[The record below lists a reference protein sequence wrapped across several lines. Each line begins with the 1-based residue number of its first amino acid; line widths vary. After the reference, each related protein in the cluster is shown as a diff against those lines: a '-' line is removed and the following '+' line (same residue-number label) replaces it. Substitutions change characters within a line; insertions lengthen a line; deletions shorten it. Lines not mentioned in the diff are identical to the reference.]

1 MKIAIIGSGIAG
13 LTLAHHLHKNH
24 DITLFEANS
33 HIGGH
38 THTHDIEI
46 FGKNYAID
54 TGFIVFNDRTY
65 PHFIEMLNELK
76 VAWQPSSMSFSV
88 RNEATGLEYNGTN
101 LNSLFAQRSNFFK
114 PKFYG
119 MILDILR
126 FNKESLALLD
136 SANKSASE
144 ISMGEYL
151 TKNRYNQLFI
161 NNYIIPM
168 GAAIWSTDALQML
181 NFPARFLV
189 RFFHHHGM
197 LTVNNR
203 PQWRTIVGGSARY
216 VEKLTES
223 FKHKI
228 RLNTPIA
235 SVERLNNSVK
245 IKPQQGEEE
254 AFDYVFFACH
264 SDQALAMLGADAS
277 VQEREIL
284 GAIPYQENSIYLHHD
299 RSLMPKRELAWAAWN
314 YHVTAKASAKVLVT
328 NTFPV
333 TNKVQVTYNMNIL
346 QNIQSPEPILVTL
359 NHTDLINPAKVIKRL
374 KYTHPVFTLSGT
386 VAQARHAEIS
396 GQNRTGFAGAY
407 WRNGFHEDGVM
418 SALAALQHFEAFA
431 AKGANLE

>member
-24 DITLFEANS
+24 DITVFEANS

-38 THTHDIEI
+38 THTHDIAL

-65 PHFIEMLNELK
+65 PNFIGMLDELK

-119 MILDILR
+119 MISDILR
-126 FNKESLALLD
+126 FNKESLDLLE
-136 SANKSASE
+136 SASE
-144 ISMGEYL
+144 ISLGEYL
-151 TKNRYNQLFI
+151 NQNHYQPLFI
-161 NNYIIPM
+161 HNYIIPM
-168 GAAIWSTDALQML
+168 GAAIWSTDAAQML

-203 PQWRTIVGGSARY
+203 PHWRTITGGSARY
-216 VEKLTES
+216 VEKLTEG

-235 SVERLNNSVK
+235 SAKRLYNCVK
-245 IKPQQGEEE
+245 IKPQQTDEET
-254 AFDYVFFACH
+254 FDYVFFACH
-264 SDQALAMLGADAS
+264 SDQALAMLGADANL
-277 VQEREIL
+277 QECEIL

-299 RSLMPKRELAWAAWN
+299 SSLMPKRELAWAAWN
-314 YHVTAKASAKVLVT
+314 YHVTAKASA
-328 NTFPV
+328 
-333 TNKVQVTYNMNIL
+333 KVQVTYNMNIL

-374 KYTHPVFTLSGT
+374 KYTHPVFTLAGT
-386 VAQARHAEIS
+386 AVQARHAEIS

-431 AKGANLE
+431 AKVANLE